1 MFTFKRI
8 LFCVSVM
15 IGVAAT
21 AATWQ
26 MADDGSIVLSGD
38 KLAGYSD
45 HVEMSGKRV
54 SVVLRYAVQKDGS
67 LTVNKGMVW
76 PMLRTVP
83 NNTHAS
89 LMRRVA
95 WDLMDELVINN
106 YRATHDRVELISLK
120 GTLRAESRWGDAAV
134 VREWFPSTEQP
145 AVMELLTVKNLGD
158 KDMKVTI
165 PYYNNVSF
173 TDPAKGVKGSYAVR
187 CVALNPQTVT
197 LRKGESVEFHAAIV
211 GEETGKFAAS
221 LSDFPSKSAPAL
233 PTANESPRDAYGIQ
247 ISNFKFQIAEELA
260 ARKALVA
267 ELQDNLQLQTPDEV
281 INRMFAFS
289 KVRACE
295 SIYETAGGPMHG
307 PGGESYYAAIWAN
320 DQAEYINPYFPF
332 TGYTYG
338 NASALNSYLMFAR
351 FINDEM
357 RPIPSSI
364 IAEGTDIWN
373 GAGDR
378 GDAAMIAYGASRYV
392 LARADESE
400 ARELWPLIKWC
411 LDYCKHK
418 LNDGG
423 VVASNTDEL
432 EGRFPAGDA
441 NLCTSSLYYDAL
453 LSASYLAP
461 LLGEAAQ
468 GKAYAAEARQMRT
481 NINKYFAGP
490 IEGFDTYIYYKGN
503 DVLRSWICIPLVMG
517 IDEKAAGTLDALFS
531 PRLWTENGMLTQA
544 GDKTFWDRST
554 LYALRGAFYV
564 GDTERALDFLHRYS
578 ETRLL
583 GTHVPYA
590 IEAWPEGSQRHLSAE
605 SALYGRIITEGLFGI
620 RPTGFHSFTITPHLP
635 KVWPSMELRHVRA
648 FGTDFSI
655 KVERATSNLKVTI
668 DRQGAKPQTFT
679 LRNGQTKTVKL

>member
-1 MFTFKRI
+1 MKK
-8 LFCVSVM
+8 LFLFVF
-15 IGVAAT
+15 VAALSVYSYGERC
-21 AATWQ
+21 WQ
-26 MADDGSIVLSGD
+26 MADDGSIVLTGEAL
-38 KLAGYSD
+38 KGYSD

-54 SVVLRYAVQKDGS
+54 SVVLRYAVGADGS
-67 LTVNKGMVW
+67 FTVNKGMVW

-106 YRATHDRVELISLK
+106 YRASRDRVELVSLK

-134 VREWFPSTEQP
+134 TREWFPSTEQP
-145 AVMELLTVKNLGD
+145 AVMEIMTVKNAGD
-158 KDMKVTI
+158 KDMKVTV

-187 CVALNPQTVT
+187 CLALNPQTVT
-197 LRKGESVEFHAAIV
+197 LKPGETVTFYATIF
-211 GEETGKFAAS
+211 GEEENKMNNVQCSMFNVQYST
-221 LSDFPSKSAPAL
+221 
-233 PTANESPRDAYGIQ
+233 
-247 ISNFKFQIAEELA
+247 ELA

-332 TGYTYG
+332 TGYAYG
-338 NASALNSYLMFAR
+338 NASALNSYKMFAR
-351 FINDEM
+351 FMNDEM

-392 LARADESE
+392 LACGDESE

-461 LLGEAAQ
+461 LLGEAAK
-468 GKAYAAEARQMRT
+468 GKTYAAEARQMRT
-481 NINKYFAGP
+481 NINRYFAGP

-620 RPTGFHSFTITPHLP
+620 RPTGFRSFTLTPHLP
-635 KVWPSMELRHVRA
+635 AEWPQMELRHIRA
-648 FGTDFSI
+648 FGTDFDI
-655 KVERATSNLKVTI
+655 KVERAKGSTVKLTVA
-668 DRQGAKPQTFT
+668 QGTKTQTFVI
-679 LRNGQTKTVKL
+679 RNGQTKAVNL